1 MASSSPKTPTQSS
14 AHLDGKS
21 ARPQTPDR
29 PVVHV
34 SDHLRAIQLQKKK
47 DEALK
52 KERVKKL
59 TVPKARG
66 PSLAY
71 NPMDVEDPVPQKV
84 RSRVPALRDS
94 LASFVTEN
102 RKREREVSG
111 SSVESVVLKHVKH
124 RKAGGDPSTFEAEYF
139 ARVKARVRARISLVE
154 FQLECR
160 RKDLEHL
167 NQARDDKTVS
177 HRTYRKTLE
186 AIEGQISHMR
196 HEIIILESRAG
207 LIAGR
212 VLDHHRTLA
221 DLADT
226 NSVTDAHV
234 SSIIQTY
241 MIDAAGQTCR
251 AQAKGAS
258 GRGKEQALFRNNLIG
273 YYGSRKQSKKQKLE
287 DPCAADDEVE
297 YWCPISHKHFSG
309 RRMRAAHIVLFA
321 VGEMNCTYIFG
332 KSDDD
337 DRGHL
342 FNPKNGLFIHEDL
355 ERAFDRAQIAVVPAG
370 NGSTDLKVV
379 VFDKSILSGDREDPL
394 PWSELSDRPLIFK
407 NDHRPRL
414 RYLYFT
420 FLMNVFRRQRGEC
433 EGWKNDVLPYS
444 HGEAWGSPKQ
454 WLRGSTIRML
464 GRRIGL
470 EPDLEK
476 LLGTNDLPITTE
488 EDEDDKDGRFA
499 ALVSEQIHA
508 SVQDKLELP
517 TWGVW

>member
-47 DEALK
+47 DKALK

-59 TVPKARG
+59 AVPKARG

-160 RKDLEHL
+160 RKD
-167 NQARDDKTVS
+167 
-177 HRTYRKTLE
+177 RKTLE
-186 AIEGQISHMR
+186 AIEGQMSHMR

-226 NSVTDAHV
+226 NYV
-234 SSIIQTY
+234 
-241 MIDAAGQTCR
+241 GRKLR
-251 AQAKGAS
+251 AQVVEGRSRHCS
-258 GRGKEQALFRNNLIG
+258 GT
-273 YYGSRKQSKKQKLE
+273 
-287 DPCAADDEVE
+287 
-297 YWCPISHKHFSG
+297 IS
-309 RRMRAAHIVLFA
+309 
-321 VGEMNCTYIFG
+321 
-332 KSDDD
+332 
-337 DRGHL
+337 
-342 FNPKNGLFIHEDL
+342 
-355 ERAFDRAQIAVVPAG
+355 
-370 NGSTDLKVV
+370 
-379 VFDKSILSGDREDPL
+379 
-394 PWSELSDRPLIFK
+394 
-407 NDHRPRL
+407 
-414 RYLYFT
+414 
-420 FLMNVFRRQRGEC
+420 
-433 EGWKNDVLPYS
+433 
-444 HGEAWGSPKQ
+444 
-454 WLRGSTIRML
+454 
-464 GRRIGL
+464 
-470 EPDLEK
+470 
-476 LLGTNDLPITTE
+476 
-488 EDEDDKDGRFA
+488 
-499 ALVSEQIHA
+499 
-508 SVQDKLELP
+508 
-517 TWGVW
+517 